1 VLPGVPS
8 GDADVMVVDLTK
20 RILVVAVY
28 TLLALTAASVLSA
41 CFPSAEGKPPEEQ
54 ERESKPPNVVLILT
68 DDLTVNDLN
77 RNALQHMPNLKSLLI
92 DKGTSFDNAFV
103 TNSLCCPSRATI
115 LRGQY
120 THNHQILSNEP
131 PLGGFQKF
139 RFLGHENSTMATWA
153 KEQGYR
159 TALFGKYLNGY
170 DDTYIPP
177 GWDEWYAVTGNYLSH
192 TFNENGHLVD
202 YDPESYYETDVMSDK
217 ATDYIT
223 RTAGADPPFF
233 TADRPFFMWLGTKA
247 PHQPANP
254 APRDENAYPDVSL
267 PHPPSFDEKDV
278 SDKPGWISDNPPLSL
293 EQKVYMEELH
303 RKRLQSMLAVDD
315 MIGDLVKAL
324 HDSGELDN
332 TYIVFTSDNGFHLG
346 QHRLGAGKWTPYEE
360 DIRVPLIIRGPGV
373 PEGKT
378 LHHMV
383 LNNDLAPTFAD
394 LAGARTPTFVDGRSL
409 KPLLT
414 DHPTPLKD
422 WRKRFVIESVAER
435 SGVPQPPFINES
447 TVAPLLTGDPLPNNW
462 RRTSAASAQS
472 GEEWG
477 RPWLKALRTKN
488 YLYVEYKTGEHELYD
503 LRKDPYE
510 LHNEYATAPPEIK
523 ERLATQLEPLRHCAA
538 AECRAAEGGQP
549 ETGQPESR

>member
-1 VLPGVPS
+1 M
-8 GDADVMVVDLTK
+8 AVDQRR
-20 RILVVAVY
+20 RILVVALY
-28 TLLALTAASVLSA
+28 TLLGLGIAGVLSG
-41 CFPSAEGKPPEEQ
+41 CFPSAEGKQPPEQKQ
-54 ERESKPPNVVLILT
+54 EPKPPNVILILT
-68 DDLTVNDLN
+68 DDLTVSDLDPS
-77 RNALQHMPNLKSLLI
+77 ALEHMPNIQSLLI
-92 DKGTSFDNAFV
+92 DQGTTFENAFV

-139 RFLGHENSTMATWA
+139 RFLGHENSTMATWV
-153 KEQGYR
+153 KEEGYR

-192 TFNENGHLVD
+192 TFNENGHIVD
-202 YDPESYYETDVMSDK
+202 YDPESYYETDVMRDK

-233 TADRPFFMWLGTKA
+233 TADRPFFMWIGTKA
-247 PHQPANP
+247 PHQPATP
-254 APRDENAYPDVSL
+254 APRDENSYPNDSL
-267 PHPPSFDEKDV
+267 PQPPSFDEKDI
-278 SDKPGWISDNPPLSL
+278 SDKPAWLSDNPPLSL

-315 MIGDLVKAL
+315 MVGDLIAAL
-324 HDSGELDN
+324 RDSGELDN

-360 DIRVPLIIRGPGV
+360 DIRVPLIVRGPGV
-373 PEGKT
+373 PEGRT
-378 LHHMV
+378 LQHMV
-383 LNNDLAPTFAD
+383 LNNDLAPTVAD
-394 LAGARTPTFVDGRSL
+394 LAGANTPSFVDGRSL

-414 DHPTPLKD
+414 DDPPPPRD
-422 WRKRFVIESVAER
+422 WRKRFIIESVAER

-447 TVAPLLTGDPLPNNW
+447 TVVPLLTGDPLPNNW
-462 RRTSAASAQS
+462 RRTSAESAQL

-477 RPWLKALRTKN
+477 RPWLKGLRTKN
-488 YLYVEYKTGEHELYD
+488 KLYVEYKTGEHELYD
-503 LRKDPYE
+503 LRKDPHQ
-510 LHNEYATAPPEIK
+510 LHNKYASAPPQLK
-523 ERLATQLEPLRHCAA
+523 QRLEARLDPLRHCKA
-538 AECRAAEGGQP
+538 AECRAAEGG
-549 ETGQPESR
+549 E